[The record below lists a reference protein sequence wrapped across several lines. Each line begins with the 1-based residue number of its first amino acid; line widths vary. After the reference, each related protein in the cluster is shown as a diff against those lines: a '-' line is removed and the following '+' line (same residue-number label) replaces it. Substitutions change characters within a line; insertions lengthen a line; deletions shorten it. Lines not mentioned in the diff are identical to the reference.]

1 MIVLGRQLPD
11 FIPVVPSKY
20 EPRAEWRLEA
30 DARAS
35 ALAKRHSAIQES
47 IATKSRNLP
56 PLQCGD
62 SVVIQNKTGNRK
74 GRWDKTGT
82 IIESRPYNAY
92 IVRVD
97 GSRSPTLRNRSHLR
111 KIKPFTPHMPLTT
124 YVSTK
129 EQSNTPRSAT
139 SWGTMSRADFQT
151 SLTSATTSD
160 TDRLGRGEEI
170 Q

>member
-1 MIVLGRQLPD
+1 MPD

-111 KIKPFTPHMPLTT
+111 KIKPFTPTCLSQPTSPPKNSPTLQGQQRPGVRCHGRTSRQALPLPPQVT
-124 YVSTK
+124 
-129 EQSNTPRSAT
+129 QI
-139 SWGTMSRADFQT
+139 G
-151 SLTSATTSD
+151 
-160 TDRLGRGEEI
+160 
-170 Q
+170 